1 MVLVAWKFGAIQYQ
15 TVALRYMWL
24 YIKVI
29 IIIGKFI
36 MLHVRLL
43 NFIFGKLYHVQSIAA
58 YRATVRDVI
67 TQYKSLLHG
76 KLSRYKCVPYLSHN
90 SPRITECVQCM
101 PQINVLTLCV
111 FISQY
116 RVNVTNQK
124 LPEAM

>member
-1 MVLVAWKFGAIQYQ
+1 MSPAVLCGVSSLEVWSYSVPDSCFEVH
-15 TVALRYMWL
+15 VALHQSY
-24 YIKVI
+24 
-29 IIIGKFI
+29 IIGKFI

-43 NFIFGKLYHVQSIAA
+43 NFVFGKLYHVQSIAA

-76 KLSRYKCVPYLSHN
+76 KLSSERAS
-90 SPRITECVQCM
+90 E

-124 LPEAM
+124 QVTRSYVNSICN